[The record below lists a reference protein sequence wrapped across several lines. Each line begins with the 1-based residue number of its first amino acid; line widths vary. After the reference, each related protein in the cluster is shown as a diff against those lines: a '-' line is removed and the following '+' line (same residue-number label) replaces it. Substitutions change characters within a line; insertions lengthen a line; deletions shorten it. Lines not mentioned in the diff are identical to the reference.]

1 MTSKNNKKLVGESLS
16 DLVRKF
22 SKNDVIAE
30 IEKEYQ
36 AQTSRQ
42 LLLSVIDDNS
52 FVKRVKIPE
61 TSIDQVAKSISDKGL
76 WNPLVVRPSGGHYEL
91 ILGRKRF
98 YGAKRAGLT
107 NVNCVVADVGDEE
120 TLLMLLADTRDQRN
134 GNVVEMALVYQSLI
148 QKFNYSPQ
156 TLANLSHQ
164 SRSQVAN
171 TIRILKLPDHI
182 ITDICL
188 GKLSYGHAKAIASLS
203 DEEIE
208 SVCKLIHSEHLSV
221 RDTEVLAKQ
230 YAAIPQ
236 VEDSEAATVKE
247 ALGATAVADRK
258 TSISISFQTEA
269 EKQDFVKFILSNKK
283 GK

>member
-1 MTSKNNKKLVGESLS
+1 MTSKSNKRLVKDSLS

-42 LLLSVIDDNS
+42 LPLSVIDDNS
-52 FVKRVKIPE
+52 FVKRVRIPE
-61 TSIDQVAKSISDKGL
+61 TLVEQVSKSINEKGL

-98 YGAKRAGLT
+98 YGAKRAGLA
-107 NVNCVVADVGDEE
+107 NVNCVVVDVGDEE

-134 GNVVEMALVYQSLI
+134 GNIVEMALVYQALI

-188 GKLSYGHAKAIASLS
+188 DKLSYGHAKAIASLS

-230 YAAIPQ
+230 YAKLPQ
-236 VEDSEAATVKE
+236 VEESEANDLKK
-247 ALGATAVADRK
+247 ALGAKTVSDRK
-258 TSISISFQTEA
+258 TSISVSFETEE
-269 EKQDFVKFILSNKK
+269 EKNDFVQKLLNLK
-283 GK
+283 

>member
-1 MTSKNNKKLVGESLS
+1 MTRKSGKRFVKESLS

-36 AQTSRQ
+36 SQTGRI
-42 LLLSVIDDNS
+42 LPLSVIDDNA
-52 FVKRVKIPE
+52 FVKRVRLPE
-61 TSIDQVAKSISDKGL
+61 EAISQVSKSIAEKGL

-98 YGAKRAGLT
+98 YGAKRSGIAS
-107 NVNCVVADVGDEE
+107 VNCVVVDVGDEE

-134 GNVVEMALVYQSLI
+134 GNVVEMALVYQALI
-148 QKFNYSPQ
+148 QKFDYSPQ

-171 TIRILKLPDHI
+171 TMRILKLPDHI
-182 ITDICL
+182 ITDLCL

-208 SVCKLIHSEHLSV
+208 GICKLIHREKLSV
-221 RDTEVLAKQ
+221 RDTEILAKQ
-230 YAAIPQ
+230 YSKIPQ
-236 VEDSEAATVKE
+236 IQESEADDIKK
-247 ALGATAVADRK
+247 ALGADSVVSRR
-258 TSISISFQTEA
+258 TSISISFANA
-269 EKQDFVKFILSNKK
+269 ERKNAFVKSLLKK
-283 GK
+283 K

>member
-1 MTSKNNKKLVGESLS
+1 MTSKSSKRFGKDNLS
-16 DLVRKF
+16 ELVRKF

-30 IEKEYQ
+30 IEKEF
-36 AQTSRQ
+36 QTKTGRT
-42 LLLSVIDDNS
+42 LPLSVIDDNS
-52 FVKRVKIPE
+52 FIKRVRLPE
-61 TSIDQVAKSISDKGL
+61 TTVEQVAKSINEKGL

-98 YGAKRAGLT
+98 YGAKKAGLAS
-107 NVNCVVADVGDEE
+107 VNCVMADVGDEE

-134 GNVVEMALVYQSLI
+134 GNVVEMALVYQALI

-171 TIRILKLPDHI
+171 TMRILKLPDHI

-188 GKLSYGHAKAIASLS
+188 DKLSYGHAKAIASLS

-208 SVCKLIHSEHLSV
+208 RVCELIHKEHLSV

-230 YAAIPQ
+230 YASLPQ
-236 VEDSEAATVKE
+236 VAETEAE
-247 ALGATAVADRK
+247 ALKKVLGAAAVADRR
-258 TSISISFQTEA
+258 TSISISFETPE
-269 EKQDFVKFILSNKK
+269 EKNAFVEKLLGKK
-283 GK
+283 